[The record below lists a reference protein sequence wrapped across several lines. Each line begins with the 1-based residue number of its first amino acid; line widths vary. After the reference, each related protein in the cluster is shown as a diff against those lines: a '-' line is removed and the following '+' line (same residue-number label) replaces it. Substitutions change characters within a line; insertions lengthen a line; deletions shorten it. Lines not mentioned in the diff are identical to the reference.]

1 MLTRFELR
9 DDVIPMIVD
18 SMSFDDLKKSTY
30 DFKPLWDQLSPW
42 SPANDLLDK
51 IVDKLAQTGTKLEF
65 DREYI
70 ANDLPWAASWI
81 GDALASQ
88 GFKLC
93 KPYMKKVGMK
103 GAIDQFKEWQN
114 HNRVEVSPAEVK
126 KIELLQKAARMIGLP
141 EDELKEVWIFSQK
154 DENSI
159 VSGQY
164 NDMFYW
170 LSREDLAGT
179 FFDSLNTYVH
189 EAAHKE
195 GPHGNPKFEYG
206 LEQRKQKITQFILE
220 HKDEWDKIEQ
230 EWKSMVEK

>member
-103 GAIDQFKEWQN
+103 GAIDQFKE
-114 HNRVEVSPAEVK
+114 
-126 KIELLQKAARMIGLP
+126 
-141 EDELKEVWIFSQK
+141 
-154 DENSI
+154 
-159 VSGQY
+159 
-164 NDMFYW
+164 
-170 LSREDLAGT
+170 
-179 FFDSLNTYVH
+179 
-189 EAAHKE
+189 
-195 GPHGNPKFEYG
+195 
-206 LEQRKQKITQFILE
+206 
-220 HKDEWDKIEQ
+220 
-230 EWKSMVEK
+230 